1 MRRFVFVAALL
12 AGVLVVATATQS
24 FAASTNGSGGNMP
37 AYYDGQVFTI
47 NFKLLKPDLHSNPS
61 FNVIY
66 QCDSCATSGL
76 NFVSVLD
83 AIQGDGFNPIW
94 EEVQITFNPGFTP
107 VQLTSDTDVLAAAAQ
122 GEITLT
128 DTEEFYRCSVV
139 GPKKKLVAALS
150 QGPVGWPGSRLRPM
164 RAKHRPGGW
173 RAPPGPPGGSAKPP
187 QCADRSDRDRPVD
200 DVSWV

>member
-1 MRRFVFVAALL
+1 MRRSVFVAALL

-47 NFKLLKPDLHSNPS
+47 NFKLLKPDLLSNPS
-61 FNVIY
+61 FNTIY
-66 QCDSCATSGL
+66 QCDSCANSGL

-107 VQLTSDTDVLAAAAQ
+107 VQLTSDTDVLAAAAA

-139 GPKKKLVAALS
+139 GTK
-150 QGPVGWPGSRLRPM
+150 
-164 RAKHRPGGW
+164 
-173 RAPPGPPGGSAKPP
+173 
-187 QCADRSDRDRPVD
+187 
-200 DVSWV
+200 